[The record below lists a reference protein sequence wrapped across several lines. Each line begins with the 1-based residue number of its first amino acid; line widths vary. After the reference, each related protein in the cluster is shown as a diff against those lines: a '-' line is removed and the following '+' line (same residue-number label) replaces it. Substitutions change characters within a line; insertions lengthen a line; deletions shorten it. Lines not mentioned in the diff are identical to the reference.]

1 MRKVFAF
8 LIVASLF
15 LLLCGGSFHASAQSV
30 GPQGPPGPAGPRGPI
45 GPRGPRGLRGP
56 AGPQGPIGLQ
66 GPAGPQGPI
75 GATGA
80 TGLAGASG
88 LAGVWSASGSYT
100 AGQAVMRC
108 ITTSAGCPGSKGP
121 FFNLTGVTG
130 SDPASDA
137 VNWVY
142 CCGAPLL
149 GPTVVWPVTT
159 FTPAQTLPPGPLVN
173 YCFGAGVGC
182 YQTAANLAPNIPSGT
197 YTKFTVT
204 LGTPLPASQGYM
216 RVYLSD
222 NTTQS
227 LTIPQPPATSWSFCD
242 IQVGQSTCSTTF
254 GPVALSGTHTYSVEA
269 SLSGAQPYA
278 TFTSSG
284 SWVLQ

>member
-80 TGLAGASG
+80 TGPAGASG

-121 FFNLTGVTG
+121 FFNLTGVAG
-130 SDPASDA
+130 SDPATDTL
-137 VNWVY
+137 NWVY
-142 CCGAPLL
+142 CCGTPLL
-149 GPTVVWPVTT
+149 GPSITWGATT
-159 FTPAQTLPPGPLVN
+159 FTPNQLTTNLN
-173 YCFGAGVGC
+173 FCFGAGFSCYAVGSP
-182 YQTAANLAPNIPSGT
+182 APSIPDGT
-197 YTKFTVT
+197 YSNFTVNFD
-204 LGTPLPASQGYM
+204 TPLPASQGYL
-216 RVYLSD
+216 RVALYD
-222 NTTQS
+222 NTTQT
-227 LTIPQPPATSWSFCD
+227 LAATASGAYSFCD
-242 IQVGQSTCSTTF
+242 IQVGQKSCTTNF
-254 GPVALSGTHTYSVEA
+254 LPIVLSGFHTYSVEMN
-269 SLSGAQPYA
+269 LSGAQPYT

-284 SWVLQ
+284 SWILH